1 MKKEPPRHELELLDR
16 ILTGMPA
23 LSNGWVICGRS
34 DLTRRLCHHPNR
46 PGAMTTA
53 HLDTFIPKL
62 IDTGLACHEPRGA
75 SPGSYVFRPIT
86 KGEAR
91 WRQKEIQAEV
101 ATLNAQAINPTQQ
114 QALSKLGLEW
124 RSLMKAWPLT
134 QAPPAA

>member
-1 MKKEPPRHELELLDR
+1 MKKEPPRHELELLNR

-23 LSNGWVICGRS
+23 LESGWVICGRS

-62 IDTGLACHEPRGA
+62 IEAGLACHEPRGA
-75 SPGSYVFRPIT
+75 SPGNYVFRPVT

-91 WRQKEIQAEV
+91 WRQKELQAEF
-101 ATLNAQAINPTQQ
+101 ATINAETTDPIQRE
-114 QALSKLGLEW
+114 ALYRISLEW
-124 RSLMKAWPLT
+124 RSLMKLWPLD